1 MAKLAS
7 ASKTPE
13 LRLKSVIRM
22 AMTTNLFLEV
32 VPDQISHSAA
42 SALIAENPN
51 FNAWAAYMGE
61 TSAPAA
67 AKLVDASIKWPGSLA
82 KNETA
87 YNIAFDTDLPFFDHT
102 ARDTERMKQF
112 ATYMKNVTSSEGTD
126 IKHALAGFDWQSLG
140 KAVVVDVGLPFCKF
154 FCVNHK

>member
-1 MAKLAS
+1 
-7 ASKTPE
+7 
-13 LRLKSVIRM
+13 M
-22 AMTTNLFLEV
+22 AMTDNLFLEL

-61 TSAPAA
+61 TSSAAA

-102 ARDTERMKQF
+102 ASDPERMKQF

-126 IKHALAGFDWQSLG
+126 IKHALTGFDWKSLG
-140 KAVVVDVGLPFCKF
+140 QAVVVDVGFPFCNPLW
-154 FCVNHK
+154 VNHR